1 MKILETLSH
10 SPLVLSFIF
19 LLLALFFSS
28 VCYAISPAIIRLQI
42 TPFLFLLG
50 MILLPIGFYIRYAG
64 LKELLKVNKNISHY
78 SIPESLVTS
87 GIYEQSRNPAY
98 FGFILMLVALLL
110 IYPSLAM
117 VIIIVIFLVSLN
129 SYAKKEEQILS
140 KKFGRTYTKYKKRVP
155 RWI

>member
-1 MKILETLSH
+1 
-10 SPLVLSFIF
+10 
-19 LLLALFFSS
+19 
-28 VCYAISPAIIRLQI
+28 
-42 TPFLFLLG
+42 